1 MNGLKLPV
9 GGNRI
14 ERRDFIRVGAGAA
27 AVINM
32 LNGVKA
38 SAQARASEGV
48 PWWAARPGK
57 LGVGKPAAIDMHA
70 HWSPATR
77 ILMGGVGASAAIGGF
92 AVGGTRGALMS
103 AAGCGLAARAASN
116 YELSR
121 LVGIT
126 SDSRR
131 KAA

>member
-1 MNGLKLPV
+1 MKPY
-9 GGNRI
+9 
-14 ERRDFIRVGAGAA
+14 RRLHTEDTEH
-27 AVINM
+27 
-32 LNGVKA
+32 
-38 SAQARASEGV
+38 SQ
-48 PWWAARPGK
+48 PGHWFD
-57 LGVGKPAAIDMHA
+57 VMHA

-77 ILMGGVGASAAIGGF
+77 ILVGGLGASAAIGGF

-116 YELSR
+116 YEFSR